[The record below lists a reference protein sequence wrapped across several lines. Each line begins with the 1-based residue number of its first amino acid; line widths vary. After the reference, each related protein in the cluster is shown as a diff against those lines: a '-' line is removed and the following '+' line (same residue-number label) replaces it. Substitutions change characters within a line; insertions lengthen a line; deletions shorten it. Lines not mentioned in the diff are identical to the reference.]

1 MAEFVTIEAE
11 ARPRA
16 GKGAARA
23 TRRAGKVPAVLYGAG
38 APPELL
44 ALDPRAVLREIQR
57 GGWRSRL
64 YQVSRNGET
73 TRALIRDIQFHPVT
87 DQPIHVDFQRLAAG
101 EAVRV
106 AVAVHVVNEGQS
118 PGLKR
123 GGVLNLVRHAVDVY
137 CDPEKVPAFFEADV
151 SGLDINDNLRWSDLK
166 GTGDCRPTI
175 VDRDFVILTIAPPTR
190 AQEAAEGAAEAQAQA
205 PAPAAKGQPAKKG

>member
-87 DQPIHVDFQRLAAG
+87 DQPIHVDFQRLAG
-101 EAVRV
+101 GKAVRV

-166 GTGDCRPTI
+166 GTEDCRPTI

-190 AQEAAEGAAEAQAQA
+190 AQEGAEAAAEAQAQA